1 LKGGENR
8 KEDEGCVEV
17 EKLDSE
23 AVAVFIGQ
31 AQVDELDVEAVVE
44 LVAGTEVDERDIG
57 TELVVGAGAGE
68 TEVNKPDF
76 EVMEAEV
83 AVTGE
88 DKLEG
93 VDTVMTE
100 GAEVT
105 VEAYAVVV
113 TESGT
118 AELGGVTS
126 LVSISWSGKAE
137 VVKTE

>member
-1 LKGGENR
+1 ME
-8 KEDEGCVEV
+8 EVEV

-23 AVAVFIGQ
+23 AVAVFVGQ

-57 TELVVGAGAGE
+57 TELVVGAGPRE
-68 TEVNKPDF
+68 TEVNKQDF

-100 GAEVT
+100 GAIVT
-105 VEAYAVVV
+105 VEAYAVV
-113 TESGT
+113 TMESGT
-118 AELGGVTS
+118 GELGGVRS
-126 LVSISWSGKAE
+126 LLSISWSGKAE